1 MKEYATDS
9 LSSRL
14 PNLLPEFVRE
24 ESPALE
30 AFLKSY
36 FEYLEAEIITLSSQ
50 SVLDNLSLED
60 GIGDLLLESDT
71 SFSPTSESSKI
82 ITEQSILNPTL
93 NASPFTKGE
102 FIVGTKSKSV
112 AKIDIVIGD
121 KIYVDTISGN
131 GFLKGELLVENPNKQ
146 V

>member
-30 AFLKSY
+30 AFLKAY
-36 FEYLEAEIITLSSQ
+36 FEYLESEIITLSSH

-60 GIGDLLLESDT
+60 GLGDLLLETETD
-71 SFSPTSESSKI
+71 FSPNAESSKI
-82 ITEQSILNPTL
+82 ITEQSVLNPTL
-93 NASPFTKGE
+93 TA
-102 FIVGTKSKSV
+102 
-112 AKIDIVIGD
+112 
-121 KIYVDTISGN
+121 
-131 GFLKGELLVENPNKQ
+131 
-146 V
+146 